1 MGTVIAGIYEGIR
14 DGANDRP
21 SDFDAAAGRPHLT
34 WDDYFGSLVP

>member
-21 SDFDAAAGRPHLT
+21 SDFDAAGRPHLT
-34 WDDYFGSLVP
+34 WEDYFGSLAP